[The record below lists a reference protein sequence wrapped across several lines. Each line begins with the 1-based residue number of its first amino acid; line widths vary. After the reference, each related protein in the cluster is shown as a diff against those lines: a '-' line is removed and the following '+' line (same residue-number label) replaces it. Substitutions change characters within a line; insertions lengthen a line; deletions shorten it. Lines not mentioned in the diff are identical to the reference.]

1 MAACLHFFS
10 QTPINLA
17 KIKLGKAK
25 KAIFGCGCYALHLQ
39 FPLVY
44 RCFRYDNIH
53 PVRLQGLLRKKSYKI
68 YNKRRVL
75 TEIRSPCGGG
85 QYDKLYL
92 TVNCVNTAQITGRGK
107 NRSREAV
114 TTDMPLEIVR
124 NDITNMR
131 VDAIVNA
138 ANSGLQRGGGVC
150 GAIFAAAGATEL
162 ERECAKIGG
171 CTTGGAVLTGGGK
184 LPAKFIIHTVGP
196 VWQGGQQGEEEKLRS
211 CYRNSL
217 ELAVSRG
224 FESVAFP
231 LISSGIYGYPK
242 DQALN
247 VAVSEIGSFL
257 LEHDIDVFL
266 VVFDRD
272 SYRLG
277 EARQRSIQAFIDDAY
292 AKARER
298 ERSSRLAE
306 LAFQLTQE
314 RETSARKEAKAAP
327 CASPKA
333 PPFFQPK
340 AGRKPEPEGE
350 EEEADAA
357 PLSAP
362 SALERFI
369 ERASESFSQALLRLI
384 DERGLTDP
392 QVYQRANLD
401 RRLFSKIRGNP
412 QYRPSKNTA
421 LALAVALRLNLD
433 QTQDLL
439 RRAGYALSPSSRF
452 DLIVEYFIREENYN
466 IFEINEALFA
476 FDESLLGA

>member
-1 MAACLHFFS
+1 MKTRSA
-10 QTPINLA
+10 
-17 KIKLGKAK
+17 
-25 KAIFGCGCYALHLQ
+25 
-39 FPLVY
+39 PLSK
-44 RCFRYDNIH
+44 
-53 PVRLQGLLRKKSYKI
+53 G
-68 YNKRRVL
+68 
-75 TEIRSPCGGG
+75 EI
-85 QYDKLYL
+85 
-92 TVNCVNTAQITGRGK
+92 
-107 NRSREAV
+107 
-114 TTDMPLEIVR
+114 DMPLEIVR

-131 VDAIVNA
+131 VDAVVNA
-138 ANSGLQRGGGVC
+138 ANSGLMRGGGVC
-150 GAIFAAAGATEL
+150 GAIFAAAGAAEL
-162 ERECAKIGG
+162 ERECAEIGG
-171 CTTGGAVLTGGGK
+171 CATGSAVLTSGGK

-196 VWQGGQQGEEEKLRS
+196 VWQGGQNGEEEKLRA
-211 CYRNSL
+211 CYSNSL

-292 AKARER
+292 AKAYER
-298 ERSSRLAE
+298 DRARRVAE
-306 LAFQLTQE
+306 LEIQLL
-314 RETSARKEAKAAP
+314 RESECSAQTKAQTAP
-327 CASPKA
+327 CSSPKA
-333 PPFFQPK
+333 PPFFRPK
-340 AGRKPEPEGE
+340 AGQRQETAETF
-350 EEEADAA
+350 DSA
-357 PLSAP
+357 PHPAP

-369 ERASESFSQALLRLI
+369 ERAGESFTQALLRLI

-401 RRLFSKIRGNP
+401 RRLFSKIRSNP

-433 QTQDLL
+433 QTQDFL